1 MHTILRN
8 QQMKKQS
15 HSREGGNPSLNK
27 RYWIP
32 AFTGK
37 TAIVLLINI
46 FLPTSLNLTAAEWD
60 SEVAVEVRSFLHDS
74 SRTNQKNENLSL
86 SFQTEFYHDWND
98 DTQRF
103 VFKPFVRVDNLDDER
118 THFDLREFYWRK
130 TFEEKNLDVKIGLSK
145 VFWGVTESVHLVDI
159 INQNDGVDNLDGE
172 DKLGQ
177 PMLNFTL
184 DKDWGIVDFFI
195 LPYFRE
201 RTFPSLDGR
210 PSLPFRVDIDNPLY
224 ASGAEEEHVD
234 LALRYAQVFG
244 DWDVGISH
252 FSGTSREPLLI
263 PSIISSGVKLT
274 PFYDQIEQSAIDIQA
289 TLENWL
295 WKLELIS
302 NKGTQQDRYIALAGG
317 FEYSFYD
324 LKESGIDLGIIT
336 EYLFDDRKQSST
348 STFQNDLFI
357 GGRFAF
363 NDENSSDL
371 LAGVVY
377 DLDNQTRFFSI
388 EASMRVGQNM
398 KASLESRF
406 FSVNDTSDLFYSI
419 KDDDYIGINLTRFF

>member
-1 MHTILRN
+1 MHISNKIISLRKRHWILDDAR
-8 QQMKKQS
+8 
-15 HSREGGNPSLNK
+15 
-27 RYWIP
+27 
-32 AFTGK
+32 T
-37 TAIVLLINI
+37 LLIL
-46 FLPTSLNLTAAEWD
+46 FLISVLSFQISAAEWD
-60 SEVAVEVRSFLHDS
+60 SEVSVEVRSFLNDS
-74 SRTNQKNENLSL
+74 QRPNQKNENPSL
-86 SFQTEFYHDWND
+86 SFQTEFYHDWD
-98 DTQRF
+98 DDNQRF
-103 VFKPFVRVDNLDDER
+103 VFKPFARVDNLDDER

-130 TFEEKNLDVKIGLSK
+130 SFEDKNLDVKIGLSK

-159 INQNDGVDNLDGE
+159 INQNDGVENLDGE

-177 PMLNFTL
+177 PMVNLTL

-201 RTFPSLDGR
+201 RTYPSLDGR
-210 PSLPFRVDIDNPLY
+210 PSLPFKINSDNPLY

-244 DWDVGISH
+244 DWDIGISH

-263 PSIISSGVKLT
+263 SSLTSSGIELT
-274 PFYDQIEQSAIDIQA
+274 PYYDQIEQSALDIQA

-302 NKGTQQDRYIALAGG
+302 NKGTQQDRYMALAGG

-324 LKESGIDLGIIT
+324 LKEIGIDLGVIA
-336 EYLFDDRKQSST
+336 EYLFDDRNENST
-348 STFQNDLFI
+348 STFQNDVFI

-406 FSVNDTSDLFYSI
+406 FTVDDTNDTFFSI
-419 KDDDYIGINLTRFF
+419 KDDDYIGINLTRYF

>member
-1 MHTILRN
+1 MNPKMIHKSLSN
-8 QQMKKQS
+8 QGEKYYFKKAYS
-15 HSREGGNPSLNK
+15 IYAYAGMTKNVSYL
-27 RYWIP
+27 
-32 AFTGK
+32 
-37 TAIVLLINI
+37 VLLLILFI
-46 FLPTSLNLTAAEWD
+46 GTTSLFAAEWD
-60 SEVAVEVRSFLHDS
+60 SEVAVEVRSFINDS
-74 SRTNQKNENLSL
+74 TRANQKNENLSL
-86 SFQTEFYHDWND
+86 SFQTEFYHDWDD

-103 VFKPFVRVDNLDDER
+103 LIKPFARVDNLDDER
-118 THFDLREFYWRK
+118 THIDLREFYYRK
-130 TFEEKNLDVKIGLSK
+130 TFEDQNLDLKIGLSK

-159 INQNDGVDNLDGE
+159 INQNDGVENLDGE

-177 PMLNFTL
+177 PMINFTL

-201 RTFPSLDGR
+201 RTFPSIDGR
-210 PSLPFRVDIDNPLY
+210 PSLPFIIDIDNPVY
-224 ASGAEEEHVD
+224 VSTAEEEHVD

-244 DWDVGISH
+244 DWDIGVSH

-263 PSIISSGVKLT
+263 PSITASGLALT
-274 PFYDQIEQSAIDIQA
+274 PLYDQIEQTGLDVQA

-295 WKLELIS
+295 WKIEAIS
-302 NKGTQQDRYIALAGG
+302 NQGTQQDRYFAFAGG

-324 LKESGIDLGIIT
+324 LKDSGIDLGVIA
-336 EYLFDDRKQSST
+336 EYLFDDRKALST
-348 STFQNDLFI
+348 STFQNDLFF

-377 DLDNQTRFFSI
+377 DLDNQTRFLSI

-398 KASLESRF
+398 KVNLESRF
-406 FSVNDTSDLFYSI
+406 FSVDDTNDLFFSI

>member
-1 MHTILRN
+1 MKNSRLSCLGRN
-8 QQMKKQS
+8 LSNFK
-15 HSREGGNPSLNK
+15 PCITVFA
-27 RYWIP
+27 Y
-32 AFTGK
+32 K
-37 TAIVLLINI
+37 TALIAVLGIGLFSTFGIN
-46 FLPTSLNLTAAEWD
+46 TSHAAEWD
-60 SEVAVEVRSFLHDS
+60 SELSIEVRSFLNDS
-74 SRTNQKNENLSL
+74 QRANQKNENLSL
-86 SFQTEFYHDWND
+86 SFETEFYHDWD
-98 DTQRF
+98 DDNQRF
-103 VFKPFVRVDNLDDER
+103 VIKPFARVDSLDDER

-130 TFEEKNLDVKIGLSK
+130 TFENQNLDLKIGLSK

-159 INQNDGVDNLDGE
+159 INQNDGVENLDGE

-177 PMLNFTL
+177 PMINLSL

-210 PSLPFRVDIDNPLY
+210 PSLPFRIDIDNPVY
-224 ASGAEEEHVD
+224 ISGAEEEHVD

-252 FSGTSREPLLI
+252 FSGTSREPLLV
-263 PSIISSGVKLT
+263 PSITATGLSLT
-274 PFYDQIEQSAIDIQA
+274 PFYDQIEQSSLDLQA

-302 NKGTQQDRYIALAGG
+302 NQGTLQDRYTALAGG

-324 LKESGIDLGIIT
+324 LKESGIDLGFIA
-336 EYLFDDRKQSST
+336 EYLFDDRKEQST
-348 STFQNDLFI
+348 STFQNDIFI

-363 NDENSSDL
+363 NDENNADL
-371 LAGVVY
+371 LAGIVY
-377 DLDNQTRFFSI
+377 DLDNQTQFFSL
-388 EASMRVGQNM
+388 EASMRIGQSM
-398 KASLESRF
+398 KVNLESRF
-406 FSVNDTSDLFYSI
+406 FSVDDSSDAFFAI

>member
-1 MHTILRN
+1 M
-8 QQMKKQS
+8 
-15 HSREGGNPSLNK
+15 NK
-27 RYWIP
+27 RIATPSKKHWIL
-32 AFTGK
+32 ADARKLF
-37 TAIVLLINI
+37 I
-46 FLPTSLNLTAAEWD
+46 FLMLIFLSFSLTAAEWD
-60 SEVAVEVRSFLHDS
+60 SEIAVEVRSFLHD
-74 SRTNQKNENLSL
+74 TAHPNQQNENLSL
-86 SFQTEFYHDWND
+86 SFQTEFYHDWDD

-103 VFKPFVRVDNLDDER
+103 LIKPFARIDNLDDER

-145 VFWGVTESVHLVDI
+145 VFWGVTESAHLVDI
-159 INQNDGVDNLDGE
+159 INQNDGVENLDGE

-177 PMLNFTL
+177 PMVNFTL
-184 DKDWGIVDFFI
+184 DKDWGVVDFFI

-210 PSLPFRVDIDNPLY
+210 PSLPFKIDTDNPLY

-263 PSIISSGVKLT
+263 PLITTSGVELT
-274 PFYDQIEQSAIDIQA
+274 PFYDQIEQSAVDIQA

-302 NKGTQQDRYIALAGG
+302 NKGMQQDRYMALAGG

-324 LKESGIDLGIIT
+324 LKESGIDLGVIA

-388 EASMRVGQNM
+388 EAAMRVGQNM
-398 KASLESRF
+398 KVNLETRF
-406 FSVNDTSDLFYSI
+406 FTVGEANDPFFSI
-419 KDDDYIGINLTRFF
+419 KDDDYIGINFTRFF

>member
-1 MHTILRN
+1 MGMTL
-8 QQMKKQS
+8 
-15 HSREGGNPSLNK
+15 
-27 RYWIP
+27 
-32 AFTGK
+32 F
-37 TAIVLLINI
+37 LL
-46 FLPTSLNLTAAEWD
+46 TSALSLTAAEWD
-60 SEVAVEVRSFLHDS
+60 SEIAVEVRSFLHDS
-74 SRTNQKNENLSL
+74 ARPNQNNENLSL
-86 SFQTEFYHDWND
+86 SFQSEFYHDWDD

-103 VFKPFVRVDNLDDER
+103 VFKPFARVDNLDDER

-130 TFEEKNLDVKIGLSK
+130 TFSDQNLDVKIGLSK

-159 INQNDGVDNLDGE
+159 INQNDGVENLDGE

-184 DKDWGIVDFFI
+184 DKDWGIVDFFV

-201 RTFPSLDGR
+201 RTFPSVHGR
-210 PSLPFRVDIDNPLY
+210 PSLPFIIDIDNPVY
-224 ASGAEEEHVD
+224 VSGAEEEHID
-234 LALRYAQVFG
+234 LALRYAQVIG
-244 DWDVGISH
+244 DWDIGVAH

-263 PSIISSGVKLT
+263 PSITASGLALT
-274 PFYDQIEQSAIDIQA
+274 PLYDQIEQSSLDVQA

-302 NKGTQQDRYIALAGG
+302 NKGTLQDRYMALAGG

-324 LKESGIDLGIIT
+324 LKESGIDLGVIA
-336 EYLFDDRKQSST
+336 EYLFDDRKENST
-348 STFQNDLFI
+348 STFQNDIFI

-363 NDENSSDL
+363 NDENSADL

-377 DLDNQTRFFSI
+377 DLDNQTRFFSV

-398 KASLESRF
+398 KVNLETRF
-406 FSVNDTSDLFYSI
+406 FSVDDVTDPFYSI
-419 KDDDYIGINLTRFF
+419 KDDDYIGINLIRFF